1 MSHITNSKG
10 SLDRVGSLKNRL
22 DCFFYEIT
30 IPILFN
36 PSIAKLRMKFE
47 LPDIPEEEQT
57 PVVKGLLTIIEQL
70 IEHTQKQQEEIAI
83 LKDEVR
89 ELKGE
94 KKRPKFKGSK
104 LDESTNDETSDA
116 EKKNK
121 KQKKRSRKKKQLSI
135 HTEKVIKPDN
145 LPAGSR
151 FKGYQD
157 FIVQELVIHNK
168 NIRYRLERWLT
179 PDGTLITGSLPAS
192 LDNRHYGPNLLT
204 YLLYQHHHC
213 QVTQPL
219 LLEQLREW
227 GIVISSGQLNRL
239 LCERKERFHDE
250 KDALLVTGLTE
261 SGYVTVDDS
270 GARHKGKNG
279 YVTHIG
285 NDFFAWFSSTES
297 KSRANFLSLLHGGKS
312 CYLLSEE
319 AFSYMHEHKLPQA
332 QLAKLKDLSITDFS
346 CEASW
351 TKQLESLDIKG
362 KRHIKIATEG
372 ALFAALLN
380 KQDLNHLAII
390 SDGAGQFDVLEHG
403 LCWVHAERLIHT
415 MIPLNDKHREE
426 IKEIRAQIWT
436 LYKNLKSYKL
446 SPDTKQA
453 EVLSLQFD
461 QIFQQQTSYITLNKC
476 LERLAKHKD
485 KLLLVL
491 KRPDVPLHTNGSE
504 SDIRDYVKKRKVSGG
519 TRSDLGRKC
528 RDTFISL
535 KKTCRKLKISFWDYL
550 HDRHYHSQIFPP
562 LPEIVRFRLSESRAA
577 TSL

>member
-1 MSHITNSKG
+1 M
-10 SLDRVGSLKNRL
+10 
-22 DCFFYEIT
+22 
-30 IPILFN
+30 
-36 PSIAKLRMKFE
+36 KLE
-47 LPDIPEEEQT
+47 LPDIPEKEQT

-89 ELKGE
+89 VLKGE
-94 KKRPKFKGSK
+94 KKRPKFKPSK
-104 LDESTNDETSDA
+104 LDESTNDETPDTDT
-116 EKKNK
+116 KNK
-121 KQKKRSRKKKQLSI
+121 KKKKHRKNKKHLTI
-135 HTEKVIKPDN
+135 HTEEVIKPDN
-145 LPAGSR
+145 LPKGSR

-157 FIVQELVIHNK
+157 FIVQELVVHNK
-168 NIRYRLERWLT
+168 NIRYRLERWIT
-179 PDGTLITGSLPAS
+179 PDGKLITGSLPPA
-192 LDNRHYGPNLLT
+192 LDNRHYGPDLLT
-204 YLLYQHHHC
+204 YVLYQHHHC

-239 LCERKERFHDE
+239 LCEGKKRFHDE
-250 KDALLVTGLTE
+250 KDGLLKVGLTE
-261 SGYVTVDDS
+261 SNYVTVDDS

-297 KSRANFLSLLHGGKS
+297 KSRVNFLSLLHGSKS
-312 CYLLSEE
+312 RYLLSED
-319 AFSYMHEHKLPQA
+319 AFSYMRDHKLPQA
-332 QLAKLKDLSITDFS
+332 QLAQLKSASIVDFS
-346 CEASW
+346 CEESW
-351 TKQLESLDIKG
+351 EKQLESLDIKG
-362 KRHIKIATEG
+362 GRHIKIATEG
-372 ALFAALLN
+372 ALFGALLD
-380 KQDLNHLAII
+380 KQDFNHLAII
-390 SDGAGQFDVLEHG
+390 SDGAGQFNVLEHG

-415 MIPLNDKHREE
+415 MVPLNDTHREE

-436 LYKNLKSYKL
+436 LYKKLKSYKI
-446 SPDTKQA
+446 SPDEKQA
-453 EVLSLQFD
+453 GILSLEFD

-550 HDRHYHSQIFPP
+550 HDRHHRLQILSP
-562 LPEIVRFRLSESRAA
+562 LPEIVKFRLSESGAA
-577 TSL
+577 TAL